1 MSRVEKY
8 REYRNEINSLPD
20 EPKQTKKRQSSQRVE
35 KILREN
41 KEQNKLAFEDVY
53 DGLDI
58 YNVSTNNETKHLSY
72 KQKSLIVFYSVM
84 GVLIVGLVI
93 ALIFVGQNAFGG
105 K

>member
-8 REYRNEINSLPD
+8 REYRSEIASLPD

-35 KILREN
+35 QLLSKN
-41 KEQNKLAFEDVY
+41 KGQKKLAFEDVY

-58 YNVSTNNETKHLSY
+58 YNVPGSVEHTYPNYRRHN
-72 KQKSLIVFYSVM
+72 LILFYSLM
-84 GVLIVGLVI
+84 GVVIVGLII
-93 ALIFVGQNAFGG
+93 AIIFVGISAFGG

>member
-20 EPKQTKKRQSSQRVE
+20 EPKQTKKRQSSKRVDQ
-35 KILREN
+35 ILQEN
-41 KEQNKLAFEDVY
+41 NGQNKLAFEDVY

-58 YNVSTNNETKHLSY
+58 YNVVSNNEEKHLNY

-84 GVLIVGLVI
+84 GLIIIGLII
-93 ALIFVGQNAFGG
+93 ALIFVGQSAFGG

>member
-20 EPKQTKKRQSSQRVE
+20 EPKQTKKRQSSKRVDQ
-35 KILREN
+35 ILQEN
-41 KEQNKLAFEDVY
+41 NGQNKLAFEDVY

-58 YNVSTNNETKHLSY
+58 YNVSSNNKAKHLSY

-84 GVLIVGLVI
+84 GLIIIGLII
-93 ALIFVGQNAFGG
+93 ALIFVGQSAFGG

>member
-20 EPKQTKKRQSSQRVE
+20 EPKQTKKRQSSKRVDQILQE
-35 KILREN
+35 KN
-41 KEQNKLAFEDVY
+41 GQNKLAFEDVY

-58 YNVSTNNETKHLSY
+58 YNVSSNNEEKHLSY

-84 GVLIVGLVI
+84 GLIIIGLII
-93 ALIFVGQNAFGG
+93 ALIFVGQSAFGG